1 VTQLEP
7 VKIQQ
12 NEQIRELCSRSV
24 IQMINTRKESRRE
37 CILPVRGSNF
47 VNMARTTKQVSIDL
61 AKYKGYDDMYNR
73 KDDSEEED
81 EVNMFEA
88 ARQVKTTWGE
98 GGKAKD
104 KVLNTVISRFS
115 MLIHKNELEVFDQF
129 DDVPV
134 EEIYSKLPT
143 VLKSLTKLIL

>member
-1 VTQLEP
+1 MTQFEP
-7 VKIQQ
+7 VKILQ
-12 NEQIRELCSRSV
+12 NEQIHELCSRSV

-37 CILPVRGSNF
+37 CILPVWGSTF
-47 VNMARTTKQVSIDL
+47 VKMARTTKQVSIDL
-61 AKYKGYDDMYNR
+61 AKYKGHDDMYNR

>member
-1 VTQLEP
+1 
-7 VKIQQ
+7 
-12 NEQIRELCSRSV
+12 
-24 IQMINTRKESRRE
+24 
-37 CILPVRGSNF
+37 
-47 VNMARTTKQVSIDL
+47 MARTTKQVSIDL
-61 AKYKGYDDMYNR
+61 AKYKGHDDMYNR